1 MGSTIT
7 PYHYYFVRVQLK
19 GRSFGPLLLNT
30 RYRSPGGC
38 AGGACLLDF
47 DLEKYVGFQPEL
59 GNSNTIVLRQQPLWQ
74 GCSREEKRHQR
85 RKLTTAS

>member
-1 MGSTIT
+1 
-7 PYHYYFVRVQLK
+7 
-19 GRSFGPLLLNT
+19 
-30 RYRSPGGC
+30 
-38 AGGACLLDF
+38 
-47 DLEKYVGFQPEL
+47 L